1 MEVST
6 QGFIKGVAVNSPVG
20 SAFELLANPAG
31 DWLFMAGML
40 GAGDTLGLWAP
51 GGLVWSATPG
61 CADAADAVLTDER
74 AQAMY

>member
-40 GAGDTLGLWAP
+40 GAGDTLGLGTWWSR
-51 GGLVWSATPG
+51 LVGDSW
-61 CADAADAVLTDER
+61 LR
-74 AQAMY
+74 

>member
-31 DWLFMAGML
+31 DWRFMAGML
-40 GAGDTLGLWAP
+40 GAGDTLGLGTW
-51 GGLVWSATPG
+51 GFRLVGDSW
-61 CADAADAVLTDER
+61 LR
-74 AQAMY
+74 

>member
-40 GAGDTLGLWAP
+40 GAGDTLGLGTW
-51 GGLVWSATPG
+51 
-61 CADAADAVLTDER
+61 
-74 AQAMY
+74 

>member
-1 MEVST
+1 MELST

-40 GAGDTLGLWAP
+40 GAGDTLGLGTWWFR
-51 GGLVWSATPG
+51 LVGDSW
-61 CADAADAVLTDER
+61 LR
-74 AQAMY
+74 